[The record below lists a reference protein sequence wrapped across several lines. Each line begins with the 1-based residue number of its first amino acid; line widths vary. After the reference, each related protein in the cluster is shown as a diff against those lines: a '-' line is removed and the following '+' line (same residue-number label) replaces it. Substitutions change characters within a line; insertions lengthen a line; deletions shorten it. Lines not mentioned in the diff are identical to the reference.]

1 MWKQKI
7 LEDVMKSGKE
17 DKIQYQGLFD
27 IQRVREITKP
37 KQLQLI
43 CSLWSQI

>member
-17 DKIQYQGLFD
+17 DKIQYQRLFD
-27 IQRVREITKP
+27 IQHVREITKS
-37 KQLQLI
+37 KHLQLI
-43 CSLWSQI
+43 CSLWS